1 MLGANEAS
9 SRFKIDAQLE
19 DQGWAVL
26 DANAV
31 RFDER
36 CGSVLGIVAQQS
48 EALRMEHAVVQPL
61 LVGTFNRNQVSEG
74 AKAEV
79 AFA

>member
-9 SRFKIDAQLE
+9 SRVKIDAQLE
-19 DQGWAVL
+19 DHGWAVL
-26 DANAV
+26 DASAV

-36 CGSVLGIVAQQS
+36 CRSILGIVAQQS
-48 EALRMEHAVVQPL
+48 EALSMEHAVVPPL
-61 LVGTFNRNQVSEG
+61 LVGTLNRNHVSEG
-74 AKAEV
+74 AKEEV